1 MSVPDSTSSHRGY
14 APINGL
20 EMYYEVHGAGKPLV
34 LLHGGGSTI
43 NTTFG
48 KIIPLLAGNHQVIA
62 VELQAH
68 GRTSDRDAELS
79 FEQDAADVAGLLR
92 VLKIEKA
99 DFLGFSNGGTTL
111 IHLALEYPDLVDKII
126 LASALAKR
134 SGVPA
139 FFWDFM
145 EQAKLENMPPQLKE
159 AFLAVNPDP
168 KALEIMHD
176 KDARRMREFRDIP
189 DDRLRSIKGP
199 VLIVIGDR
207 DIITPEHALE
217 LHRLLANSSLAIIP
231 GQHGEYLGEITT
243 LDENYS
249 DEYLI
254 VPIIEKFL
262 NRSWQTSSWLP
273 IRPV

>member
-189 DDRLRSIKGP
+189 DDRLRSIKVP
-199 VLIVIGDR
+199 VLIVNGDR

>member
-1 MSVPDSTSSHRGY
+1 MSVPDSTSFHRGY

-48 KIIPLLAGNHQVIA
+48 KIIPLLARNHQVIA

-189 DDRLRSIKGP
+189 DDRLRSIKVP
-199 VLIVIGDR
+199 VLIVNGDR